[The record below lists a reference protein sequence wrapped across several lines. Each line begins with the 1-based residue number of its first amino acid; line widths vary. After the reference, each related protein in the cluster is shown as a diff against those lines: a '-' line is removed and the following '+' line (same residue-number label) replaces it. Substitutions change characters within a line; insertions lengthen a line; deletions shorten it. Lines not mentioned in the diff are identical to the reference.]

1 MPRTKKW
8 YLKEFEERRVGI
20 VRDGQEIK
28 DKKGVSLGMIISVR
42 RPSTRK
48 TCEQANR
55 LNFYESALQ
64 VSKSVYI

>member
-28 DKKGVSLGMIISVR
+28 DKKGVNLDMIISVR
-42 RPSTRK
+42 RPSIHK

-55 LNFYESALQ
+55 LNFYESAFQ
-64 VSKSVYI
+64 VSKSV